1 MEYYLVLKR
10 KKKLSNQ
17 EKTWRKLQ
25 CVLSSRS
32 SQSAKAADYVIP
44 TPRHNCAHGKDRL
57 WGCGAGGGEVAHGGL
72 FGQRDHSVWYENDVG
87 MSLDTCP
94 NPQNAQHLECTV
106 RYEFNWFSLFPF
118 IFSGLKSHRTFSP
131 PLHDN
136 ILIPIFKQNRFPR
149 FSTSGRRAP
158 PMRVG
163 SPGSSCGVV
172 SDGFACAEPEVWVT
186 RAAAASDM

>member
-44 TPRHNCAHGKDRL
+44 TPRNCAHGKDGL

-118 IFSGLKSHRTFSP
+118 IFSGLKSR
-131 PLHDN
+131 
-136 ILIPIFKQNRFPR
+136 
-149 FSTSGRRAP
+149 
-158 PMRVG
+158 
-163 SPGSSCGVV
+163 
-172 SDGFACAEPEVWVT
+172 
-186 RAAAASDM
+186 